1 MSASSLFRLPRWH
14 QFPVGLTGAL
24 ALLFAI
30 VGCSKPAETPE
41 TTSANKSAVRTGSS
55 ATNSTPPKVV
65 DRKHPVVRIET
76 NLGAIVIR
84 LDAEKSPGTVRN
96 FLNYVNEGFYK
107 NTIIHVV
114 DADKMIMGG
123 GYSTDHQ
130 LKTPHSE
137 LRNEAHNGLKNVRGT
152 IAMARNPALI
162 DSANSQFFI
171 NLQDAPQRD
180 HSGDTPDKYGY
191 CVFGQVT
198 EGLDVAEKISR
209 TPTAD
214 MSSKSEDL
222 AATPKTPVVISSMQ
236 VVM

>member
-1 MSASSLFRLPRWH
+1 MSPRTFFRLPLWH
-14 QFPVGLTGAL
+14 PFTFALVGPLTLIL
-24 ALLFAI
+24 ASA
-30 VGCSKPAETPE
+30 GCNKPADTPT
-41 TTSANKSAVRTGSS
+41 TTSADPKGPASVS
-55 ATNSTPPKVV
+55 ATPSKAV
-65 DRKHPVVRIET
+65 DRKHPIVRIET
-76 NLGAIVIR
+76 NLGTISVR

-96 FLNYVNEGFYK
+96 FLNYVDEGYYK
-107 NTIIHVV
+107 NTIIHFV

-123 GYSTDHQ
+123 GYSADHQ

-137 LRNEAHNGLKNVRGT
+137 QRNEAHNGLKNLRGT

-198 EGLDVAEKISR
+198 EGLEVAEKISR

-222 AATPKTPVVISSMQ
+222 AATPKTPVVISSIQ
-236 VVM
+236 RVM